1 MNGERDWLYALS
13 QRSPQKLLRML
24 GKGKVQTHAGSS
36 NPPSLWFA
44 RRESARNFPPVSTP
58 LLHIYRYRPYHQ
70 RLIKADALPCS
81 GWAAKLL
88 RDSRFSL
95 GVPPCVTCWAEQN
108 RSKKKRGATQVT
120 TNGVRAR
127 LPGAPSLG
135 GTRSTQRSCRHQVK
149 TWSPTAKMECQALK
163 VPKRLWNPSN
173 SENCTKQIK
182 NPLDH
187 INYSSNRP
195 SVSAVY

>member
-135 GTRSTQRSCRHQVK
+135 GQGRHQINATLVQAPSK
-149 TWSPTAKMECQALK
+149 DMEPDSEDG
-163 VPKRLWNPSN
+163 VPGPES
-173 SENCTKQIK
+173 TKETVESIK
-182 NPLDH
+182 Q
-187 INYSSNRP
+187 
-195 SVSAVY
+195 